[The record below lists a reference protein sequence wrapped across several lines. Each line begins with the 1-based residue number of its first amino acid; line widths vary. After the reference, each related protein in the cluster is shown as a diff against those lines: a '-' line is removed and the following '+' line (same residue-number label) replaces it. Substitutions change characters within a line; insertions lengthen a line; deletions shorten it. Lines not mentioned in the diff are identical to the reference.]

1 MTGRF
6 RERLYDAYYSTTFR
20 RANPATDEDYR
31 MRARI
36 LRQVLL
42 PHLPA
47 AHDARILDLA
57 CGNGYAVHMLREA
70 GYTGVLGVD
79 VSGEQV
85 ELARRRGLPVEQGDA
100 FRTLQAESATCDA
113 ILALDFIEHLD
124 RDELLEFF
132 DRARAALKPGGRLVV
147 KTANANSPIAARLR
161 WGDLTHEQLFT
172 ENSLRAAFEVC
183 RLKPLFIG
191 GQRYRPFTASGWA
204 RLAVASVGRWF
215 WGLYLIADLGREGVG
230 VATEFD
236 LVGVA
241 EPA

>member
-1 MTGRF
+1 MTKRF
-6 RERLYDAYYSTTFR
+6 RERVYGAYYTSTFA
-20 RANPATDEDYR
+20 RANPATDADYA

-36 LRQVLL
+36 LSQVLL
-42 PHLPA
+42 PHLPVA
-47 AHDARILDLA
+47 RDARILDLA
-57 CGNGYAVHMLREA
+57 CGTGYAVHMLREA
-70 GYTGVLGVD
+70 GYTNVHGVD

-85 ELARRRGLPVEQGDA
+85 ELARRRGLPVEEGDVFA
-100 FRTLQAESATCDA
+100 TLAGQAGTCDA

-132 DRARAALKPGGRLVV
+132 DRCRTALKPGGRLVV
-147 KTANANSPIAARLR
+147 KTANANSPIAPRLR

-172 ENSLRAAFEVC
+172 ENSLRAAFQVC
-183 RLKPLFIG
+183 ALKPVFIG
-191 GQRYRPFTASGWA
+191 GQRYRPFTASGWL
-204 RLAVASVGRWF
+204 RLALAEFGRWL
-215 WGLYLIADLGREGVG
+215 WGIYLIADLGREGVG